1 MITRGI
7 TVLFLFLITFVI
19 SCSAQCDCYAY
30 WVCNGPATIVY
41 PDQCSTGPPDYYGAG
56 AVLDGSTGLGD
67 TYLIHT
73 TNPDQAYRLIG
84 DCVEHVTFG
93 NCPTAPEQIR
103 TDLSIEYTCD
113 ETALCLADEPTP
125 ASLSTYTFDQSGA
138 TIGCN
143 NTCFSLATNC
153 TVTESLVPNACLL
166 GVANSLDWCIDG
178 NTVLTSNPF
187 SIELTFD
194 IAHEASAAWINQPF
208 DIVNNG
214 FTISATVQVTN
225 NGQTTPAD
233 GFAFVVQQDNNTCNS
248 IGVGGG
254 GIGYDYLY
262 NAFVVEF
269 DDFYDPQFND
279 PDNHHIGV
287 QASPAIGE
295 QVDVTH
301 NTATTVIP
309 PITVAPIAVPGGTLF
324 HTILIQYVAA
334 TTTLIVI
341 YDFSMIINQP
351 ITAISNLNL
360 DHALVG
366 FTASTGDLADAIT
379 ITNVQFSSP

>member
-30 WVCNGPATIVY
+30 WICNGPATIVY

-153 TVTESLVPNACLL
+153 TVTEGLVPNACAAASTTTTTSCPYGCPEQDNLTGHYL
-166 GVANSLDWCIDG
+166 AVIPQGGNIFECEYDDG
-178 NTVLTSNPF
+178 NQCQYFLDGALSSEDIPNGCPILATCGINLF
-187 SIELTFD
+187 ST
-194 IAHEASAAWINQPF
+194 
-208 DIVNNG
+208 
-214 FTISATVQVTN
+214 
-225 NGQTTPAD
+225 
-233 GFAFVVQQDNNTCNS
+233 
-248 IGVGGG
+248 
-254 GIGYDYLY
+254 
-262 NAFVVEF
+262 
-269 DDFYDPQFND
+269 
-279 PDNHHIGV
+279 
-287 QASPAIGE
+287 ASP
-295 QVDVTH
+295 
-301 NTATTVIP
+301 
-309 PITVAPIAVPGGTLF
+309 
-324 HTILIQYVAA
+324 
-334 TTTLIVI
+334 
-341 YDFSMIINQP
+341 
-351 ITAISNLNL
+351 
-360 DHALVG
+360 
-366 FTASTGDLADAIT
+366 
-379 ITNVQFSSP
+379 